1 MAGKPEFAIKT
12 ERPDLLNM
20 AKKDPY
26 AALRIR
32 EFNIFLLVR
41 FVLVFG
47 WSMQFIVIEWQVY
60 TLTKDPL
67 SLGIIGLMEII
78 PAFTMALFA
87 GHIVDQKEKRNLLL
101 KCIGAFSLISLGLFL
116 VTWESVVVNW
126 STTTILYAVYALVFF
141 GGFLRSFFGP
151 TIFSLVALIVPK
163 KIYPNAATWNSS
175 TWQVAGV
182 LGPAFG
188 GFSIGWIG
196 VHWSLCIIFGLVLL
210 SLLILLKIKRKPI
223 LNPNIGESVG
233 ESLKEGLRFVFKTKA
248 ILGAMTLD
256 MIAVLFGGAIA
267 LLPVFAQD
275 ILKVGSEGFGVLRA
289 APAVGAFLTMLIT
302 AYIPISKNAGMK
314 LIAAVFGFGLCI
326 LVFGLSSIYWISLL
340 ALFFSGMTDG
350 VSMVIRQTILQIKT
364 PDHMRGRVSSVNSM
378 FVGSSNEL
386 GAFESGLTAK
396 LMGTVTA
403 VVFGGT
409 MTLVTAVTAGLVSPS
424 FRKLDL
430 TKDLEAYE
438 ETG

>member
-1 MAGKPEFAIKT
+1 
-12 ERPDLLNM
+12 M

-26 AALRIR
+26 AALRIK

-41 FVLVFG
+41 FILVFG
-47 WSMQFIVIEWQVY
+47 WSMQFIIIEWQVY

-87 GHIVDQKEKRNLLL
+87 GHIVDQKEKRNLLAS
-101 KCIGAFSLISLGLFL
+101 CIAAFSLISLGLFL
-116 VTWESVVVNW
+116 LTWDTIVKDW
-126 STTTILYAVYALVFF
+126 TTKAILYSIYGLVFF

-163 KIYPNAATWNSS
+163 KVYPNAATWNSS
-175 TWQVAGV
+175 TWQMAGV

-188 GFSIGWIG
+188 GLFIGWIG

-210 SLLILLKIKRKPI
+210 SLIILFQIKRKPI
-223 LNPNIGESVG
+223 LNPKIGESVVQ
-233 ESLKEGLRFVFKTKA
+233 SLKEGVEFVFKTKA

-256 MIAVLFGGAIA
+256 MVAVLFGGAIA
-267 LLPVFAQD
+267 LLPLFAQD

-289 APAVGAFLTMLIT
+289 APAVGAFLTMLVT

-314 LIAAVFGFGLCI
+314 LLAAIFGFGVCI
-326 LVFGLSSIYWISLL
+326 IVFGVSSIFWVSLL

-386 GAFESGLTAK
+386 GAFESGITAK
-396 LMGTVTA
+396 YMGAVTA

-409 MTLVTAVTAGLVSPS
+409 MTLITVVTTGLVSPS

-430 TKDLEAYE
+430 TKDIEAHE
-438 ETG
+438 KED

>member
-1 MAGKPEFAIKT
+1 MAT
-12 ERPDLLNM
+12 T
-20 AKKDPY
+20 DPY

-47 WSMQFIVIEWQVY
+47 WSMQFIVIEWEVY
-60 TLTKDPL
+60 SLTKDPL
-67 SLGIIGLMEII
+67 SLGVIGLMEII

-87 GHIVDQKEKRNLLL
+87 GHIVDQNEKRNLLA
-101 KCIGAFSLISLGLFL
+101 KCIAAFSLISFGLFL
-116 VTWESVVVNW
+116 LTWPKVVANW
-126 STTTILYAVYALVFF
+126 STTTILYSIYALVFF

-151 TIFSLVALIVPK
+151 TIFSLIALIVPK
-163 KIYPNAATWNSS
+163 KAYPNAATWNSS
-175 TWQVAGV
+175 TWQMASV

-188 GFSIGWIG
+188 GFSISWIG
-196 VHWSLCIIFGLVLL
+196 VHWSLCIIFGLVIL
-210 SLLILLKIKRKPI
+210 SLIILLQIKRKPI
-223 LNPNIGESVG
+223 LNPKIGEPVIQ
-233 ESLKEGLRFVFKTKA
+233 SLKEGVSFVFKTKA

-314 LIAAVFGFGLCI
+314 LLVAVFGFGICI
-326 LVFGLSSIYWISLL
+326 IVFGLSSIFWISVL
-340 ALFFSGMTDG
+340 ALFFSGVTDG
-350 VSMVIRQTILQIKT
+350 VSMVVRQTILQIKT

-409 MTLVTAVTAGLVSPS
+409 MTLLTVITTGLVSPS

-430 TKDLEAYE
+430 RKDIE
-438 ETG
+438 EHEKDS